1 MKKMVFS
8 YAGITGWD
16 DDGGVF
22 RYTTPSQQDYSGYT
36 YTLELPAKIALA
48 IELSRT
54 VGCEKIVYPFQS
66 EDVCGIVKK
75 IHKVYKDMGL
85 VVGYQFPLKGEQ

>member
-16 DDGGVF
+16 DDGETF
-22 RYTTPSQQDYSGYT
+22 RYVSPSQQDYSGYT

-48 IELSRT
+48 IELART

-66 EDVCGIVKK
+66 DAICSIAKK
-75 IHKVYKDMGL
+75 IHKAYKDMGL
-85 VVGYQFPLKGEQ
+85 SVNYQFPLKGE